1 MIYCKNVMWGFWS
14 FLILNI
20 ASYSSSFFHC
30 ALWSIGVIAR
40 ASASILHHEVEDHTS
55 GRQWS
60 RDPEKSWVSPDH
72 AMAMWTLNYLPLD
85 FSFYTFVFQVFV
97 IHRNLGSDST
107 TNWMVTM
114 PLNLAV
120 INLAEKKNKASETST
135 VLCRAIIEHLTL
147 NSEPFLMYPFKIY
160 CKHF

>member
-1 MIYCKNVMWGFWS
+1 MIYCKNIMWVFWS
-14 FLILNI
+14 FLIFNV

-60 RDPEKSWVSPDH
+60 RDPENPGSLLTMQWPREPWIFCL
-72 AMAMWTLNYLPLD
+72 WTSL
-85 FSFYTFVFQVFV
+85 FYTFVFQVFV

-107 TNWMVTM
+107 SNWMITM
-114 PLNLAV
+114 QLNIAV
-120 INLAEKKNKASETST
+120 INLAEKKESKWNINSSLQGNHGTFN
-135 VLCRAIIEHLTL
+135 IEQWTL
-147 NSEPFLMYPFKIY
+147 LDVSFKIY